1 MFFIVQE
8 IPIPR
13 FNRRMEQRCKYN
25 HLHTIICNKQVLF
38 LLNQCNI
45 YKCLFSGID
54 LLFSPVPNASVTLYS
69 LPHPH
74 PNLRQCVP
82 NQMTQLT
89 DFQYAPCMDMVFSSS
104 PVPR

>member
-45 YKCLFSGID
+45 YKSLFSGID
-54 LLFSPVPNASVTLYS
+54 LLFSPVPNASVALYN
-69 LPHPH
+69 LPHP
-74 PNLRQCVP
+74 LS
-82 NQMTQLT
+82 
-89 DFQYAPCMDMVFSSS
+89 DFVNASPIKWRNSQIFSTHR
-104 PVPR
+104 V